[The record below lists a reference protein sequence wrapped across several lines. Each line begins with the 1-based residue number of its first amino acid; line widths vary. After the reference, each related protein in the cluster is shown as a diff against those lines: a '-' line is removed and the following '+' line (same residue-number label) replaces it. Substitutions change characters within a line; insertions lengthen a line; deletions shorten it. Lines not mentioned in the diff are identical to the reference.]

1 MYQLTKAK
9 NWGWACESVVA
20 IDVATAD
27 GQLVRADANTNE
39 DLFWAARGGGPAFPG
54 VVTRF
59 YLRTQPAP
67 IVTRSSVYVFPLEH
81 YKTALNWALE
91 VFFES
96 YRDLD
101 SANLPRS
108 PPPSK
113 IPSS

>member
-67 IVTRSSVYVFPLEH
+67 KVIRSSVYVFPLEH

-91 VFFES
+91 VLFES